1 MKLKDSMSYEKKSN
15 LLLCLFSNKLNGQD
29 FGLTTYWQIF
39 VRQNMWQ
46 ICGKSDTAAAKKN
59 GKNFLGFRKFK

>member
-1 MKLKDSMSYEKKSN
+1 MKLKDSMSSEKKSN
-15 LLLCLFSNKLNGQD
+15 LLLCLFSNKLNSQD

-46 ICGKSDTAAAKKN
+46 ISDTAAAKKN